1 MQGKGKSIYTNQ
13 AQQDMKRRRQI
24 RSWLILIGV
33 VVAVFV
39 ALRLLQNIGTT
50 REITISQL
58 PCYSDQSVTPFGE
71 NVLYF
76 DGASIHCLSGIGA
89 IRWSYPVG
97 ADASFTV
104 SDKHLVIWQGTQL
117 YIVDENGRPTYNES
131 MSSAIQFARVG
142 KNYVAVIIGGD
153 TEPELLVK
161 DLTGAQVDEEADA
174 FSGMMILDCGFYGDD
189 GQNLWTL
196 SMDVYGTKANTVMNT
211 FQVGKMN
218 TGEVSLGDAITYK
231 VLFENGRLRVFN
243 TRQLYTYDY
252 KGVQDT
258 NATML
263 VYGWKLIDAYISAK
277 GDAKLLMAPTA
288 QTNTGTEISELRV
301 DGGASRS
308 RFLMQYQADLLHCAV
323 RQPKCLET
331 TALGSAMLAGLAVGV
346 WESLDELRTVWK
358 LKNAYDPQT
367 AAGSEAKALKRWH
380 KAVERSMG
388 WADGLD

>member
-58 PCYSDQSVTPFGE
+58 PCYSDQSVTSFGE

-76 DGASIHCLSGIGA
+76 DGASIHCLSGTGA

-153 TEPELLVK
+153 TEPELLVNK
-161 DLTGAQVDEEADA
+161 LA
-174 FSGMMILDCGFYGDD
+174 
-189 GQNLWTL
+189 
-196 SMDVYGTKANTVMNT
+196 
-211 FQVGKMN
+211 
-218 TGEVSLGDAITYK
+218 
-231 VLFENGRLRVFN
+231 
-243 TRQLYTYDY
+243 
-252 KGVQDT
+252 
-258 NATML
+258 L
-263 VYGWKLIDAYISAK
+263 VIQGSISA
-277 GDAKLLMAPTA
+277 AL
-288 QTNTGTEISELRV
+288 E
-301 DGGASRS
+301 
-308 RFLMQYQADLLHCAV
+308 RFRTDK
-323 RQPKCLET
+323 P
-331 TALGSAMLAGLAVGV
+331 SAF
-346 WESLDELRTVWK
+346 
-358 LKNAYDPQT
+358 
-367 AAGSEAKALKRWH
+367 
-380 KAVERSMG
+380 
-388 WADGLD
+388 

>member
-13 AQQDMKRRRQI
+13 AQKDMKRRRQI

-76 DGASIHCLSGIGA
+76 DGASIHCLSGTGA

-104 SDKHLVIWQGTQL
+104 SGKHLVIWQGTQL

-161 DLTGAQVDEEADA
+161 DLTGAQVDEEADEA
-174 FSGMMILDCGFYGDD
+174 ACLRLAEKLAPRYAREEPYKARQKLTQALVRRGFDWD
-189 GQNLWTL
+189 
-196 SMDVYGTKANTVMNT
+196 
-211 FQVGKMN
+211 
-218 TGEVSLGDAITYK
+218 
-231 VLFENGRLRVFN
+231 
-243 TRQLYTYDY
+243 
-252 KGVQDT
+252 
-258 NATML
+258 
-263 VYGWKLIDAYISAK
+263 
-277 GDAKLLMAPTA
+277 DAK
-288 QTNTGTEISELRV
+288 
-301 DGGASRS
+301 
-308 RFLMQYQADLLHCAV
+308 
-323 RQPKCLET
+323 
-331 TALGSAMLAGLAVGV
+331 
-346 WESLDELRTVWK
+346 
-358 LKNAYDPQT
+358 NAATQVL
-367 AAGSEAKALKRWH
+367 S
-380 KAVERSMG
+380 
-388 WADGLD
+388 